1 MIQVCRSFLNRTDD
15 REGDFG
21 SVRSLVDRARDF
33 ILHGGDQTAFL
44 SECVEAGT
52 VEGLHAVQMLYEDMY
67 GGITYNYMLKAP
79 AAFCLVRWEDQ
90 GLKALVEAA
99 QRTPRSKNQSLTLEI
114 LATLASGEPLPQAK
128 IWIGD
133 EALVKRILELVRD
146 KEQLYRTAGQLLR
159 WYILSFEDDQDL
171 LLALG
176 MQLQQAATA
185 NPRLID
191 ALFQAMAGRW
201 LAVSSPTLQAYDEL
215 VRDHSDDEP
224 SFQAFLEKHPLIL
237 DPMAFDVYPQPSIH
251 GAKEPDFLI
260 RRADDSFL
268 VVEIETPAKP
278 LITTTNKL
286 SAEATYAV
294 AQVTDYA
301 DFLTERLPSIRQYIP
316 SFRRPDCLVVIG
328 IERGLNKPQARAL
341 RVENESRHR
350 VTIVGFD
357 WLGRRAVSIRDSVVS
372 GAVTITPRLRLA

>member
-1 MIQVCRSFLNRTDD
+1 
-15 REGDFG
+15 
-21 SVRSLVDRARDF
+21 
-33 ILHGGDQTAFL
+33 
-44 SECVEAGT
+44 

-133 EALVKRILELVRD
+133 EALVKRILELVGDR
-146 KEQLYRTAGQLLR
+146 EQLYRTAGQLLR
-159 WYILSFEDDQDL
+159 WYILSFEDDEDL

-176 MQLQQAATA
+176 MQLQRAAMA

-215 VRDHSDDEP
+215 IRDHSDDEP

-294 AQVTDYA
+294 AQATDYA

-328 IERGLNKPQARAL
+328 IEGGLNKPQARAL

-372 GAVTITPRLRLA
+372 GTVTITPRLRLA